1 MTTDL
6 AQPMDRVYTTEE
18 LLTILAQERQAC
30 LRGERLDIKAARTG
44 HPVYDRF
51 FSSEG
56 IQKYAAFDGFRASI
70 HAYQREHD
78 VSGLIWQVLE
88 LGDRPIQFP
97 EVHPDLVALDAD
109 LVLLRQWRDPILE
122 FWSEGTDGLTLYQSL
137 HKGKTFVPISSLD
150 VARLGLRSE
159 WASLRKSERGEFLE
173 VVLQLSWGRPEQ
185 AGTWRHWPQSGSE
198 FIHAVRP
205 GQQPIG

>member
-1 MTTDL
+1 M
-6 AQPMDRVYTTEE
+6 AQPMDRVYTTKE

-30 LRGERLDIKAARTG
+30 LRGERLDIKAATTG

-56 IQKYAAFDGFRASI
+56 IQKYAAFDGFRAAI
-70 HAYQREHD
+70 HAYQREHG
-78 VSGLIWQVLE
+78 VSGLIWQALE
-88 LGDRPIQFP
+88 WGDRAIQFP

-109 LVLLRQWRDPILE
+109 LELLRQWRDPILE
-122 FWSEGTDGLTLYQSL
+122 VWRLGTDDLSLYQSVQ
-137 HKGKTFVPISSLD
+137 KGKTFVAISQPD
-150 VARLGLRSE
+150 VERLVVRSE

-173 VVLQLSWGRPEQ
+173 VVLQLSWGRPEE

-198 FIHAVRP
+198 YVHAVRP
-205 GQQPIG
+205 GQQPIS